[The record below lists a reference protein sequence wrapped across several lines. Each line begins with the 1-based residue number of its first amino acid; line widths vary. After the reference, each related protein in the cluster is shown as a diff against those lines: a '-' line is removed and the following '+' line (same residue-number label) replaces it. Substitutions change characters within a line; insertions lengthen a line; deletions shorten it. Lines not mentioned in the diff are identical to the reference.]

1 MNLDK
6 IFIISLDGDKI
17 PLQNKVLENLQ
28 ELNFATQTGYEIFP
42 AWNGHTQGIPE
53 GYGVYENWNLGDNT
67 WNDWWKRD
75 VIPGEIG
82 CMVSHIKVWERI
94 ISEGL
99 DRVLV
104 LEDDFNPKGEISKLE
119 EPTVDFD
126 VAYLGRYKI
135 QKNAEEVAIDKTWV
149 TPVASYC
156 THAYIVTLEGAKKL
170 LNNYKIKQN
179 LIPADEFL
187 AATYTE
193 HRREDIRALFPPTLK
208 VIATANQQFIAQKR
222 PQSESTIE
230 IDPKLNPNLMKEQT
244 QLKQK
249 PEEKKPYFEILDTAD
264 WDAWK
269 LKYVN
274 QSMLK
279 GEFDL
284 MVDDLGHNVYE
295 FPLFTEKFCKEA
307 VALSEAL
314 NKWTID
320 RHEFYPTNDVLL
332 QDIGLQDAYH
342 QVLKEV
348 VYPLCIHLWTLEGK
362 GWEDMFSENFLARYT
377 TDRQSHLSLHH
388 DFSHVTM
395 VVKLNDE
402 FDGGGT
408 WFPKYNLLSN
418 PERVGVATLHP
429 GMVTHL
435 HGARPIYAGKRYICV
450 SFMRKEK

>member
-1 MNLDK
+1 MNIDK
-6 IFIISLDGDKI
+6 IYVISLDGKKSDMQDRTLKG
-17 PLQNKVLENLQ
+17 LQK
-28 ELNFATQTGYEIFP
+28 LNFANSTGYEIHP
-42 AWNGHTQGIPE
+42 AWDGVKDGIPE
-53 GYGVYENWNLGDNT
+53 GYSVYSKWNLGEDT

-82 CMVSHIKVWERI
+82 CMTSHIKVWERI
-94 ISEGL
+94 VAEGL
-99 DRVLV
+99 ERTLI
-104 LEDDFNPKGEISKLE
+104 LEDDFLGNGEMGKLD

-126 VAYLGRYKI
+126 MAYIGRWKI
-135 QKNAEEVAIDKTWV
+135 NKEVEEESVGGSWV
-149 TPVASYC
+149 KPVASYC
-156 THAYIVTLEGAKKL
+156 LHAYVVTLEGAKKL
-170 LNNYKIKQN
+170 LNYKIKQN
-179 LIPADEFL
+179 IIPADEF
-187 AATYTE
+187 AIATYTT
-193 HRREDIRALFPPTLK
+193 HRRPDIAALFPPTINA
-208 VIATANQQFIAQKR
+208 IAHKRQDYIAQKR
-222 PQSESTIE
+222 DQKDSTIE
-230 IDPKLNPNLMKEQT
+230 TDPKQNPNLMKKQT
-244 QLKQK
+244 ELKNK
-249 PEEKKPYFEILDTAD
+249 EAEKPYFEILDTAD

-269 LKYVN
+269 AKYVDN
-274 QSMLK
+274 GMLR
-279 GEFDL
+279 GEYDL
-284 MVDDLGHNVYE
+284 MVDDIGHDVFE

-314 NKWTID
+314 DKWTID

-362 GWEDMFSENFLARYT
+362 GWKDMFSENFLARYT

-450 SFMRKEK
+450 SFMRKEN

>member
-1 MNLDK
+1 MNIDK
-6 IFIISLDGDKI
+6 IYIISLDGAK
-17 PLQNKVLENLQ
+17 PEMQNRTLSGLQK
-28 ELNFATQTGYEIFP
+28 LNFSNQTGYEIHP
-42 AWNGHTQGIPE
+42 AWNGVEYGAPE
-53 GYGVYENWNLGDNT
+53 GYAAYSKWNLGENT

-82 CMVSHIKVWERI
+82 CMVSHIHVWERI
-94 ISEGL
+94 VEEGL
-99 DRVLV
+99 ERTLV
-104 LEDDFNPKGEISKLE
+104 LEDDFLGNGEMGTLD

-126 VAYLGRYKI
+126 IAYLGRWKI
-135 QKNAEEVAIDKTWV
+135 SKKAEEESIGGSWV
-149 TPVASYC
+149 KPVASYC
-156 THAYIVTLEGAKKL
+156 THAYVVTLEGAKKL

-187 AATYTE
+187 AATYTK
-193 HRREDIRALFPPTLK
+193 HRRPDIAALFPPTLN
-208 VIATANQQFIAQKR
+208 VIAHKSETFIQQKR
-222 PQSESTIE
+222 AQEDSTIE
-230 IDPKLNPNLMKEQT
+230 VDPAQNPNLMKKQT
-244 QLKQK
+244 EIKT
-249 PEEKKPYFEILDTAD
+249 PTEPYFEILDTAD
-264 WDAWK
+264 WEAWK
-269 LKYVN
+269 AKYVN
-274 QSMLK
+274 NGMLR

-284 MVDDLGHNVYE
+284 MVDDLTNNIYE

-314 NKWTID
+314 DKWTID
-320 RHEFYPTNDVLL
+320 RHEHYPTNDVLL

-342 QVLKEV
+342 RVLKEV

-362 GWEDMFSENFLARYT
+362 GWKDMFSENFLARYT

-408 WFPKYNLLSN
+408 WFPKYNILSN

-450 SFMRKEK
+450 SFMRKEG

>member
-1 MNLDK
+1 MDIDK
-6 IFIISLDGDKI
+6 IYIISLNPEDSEIQSKT
-17 PLQNKVLENLQ
+17 LKNLQ
-28 ELNFATQTGYEIFP
+28 SLNFKKQTGYEIFP
-42 AWNGHTQGIPE
+42 AWNGHTLGIPE
-53 GYGVYENWNLGDNT
+53 GYSVYPFWNQGKDTTNV
-67 WNDWWKRD
+67 WWQRD
-75 VIPGEIG
+75 VLPGEIG
-82 CMVSHIKVWERI
+82 CMVSHIKIWERI
-94 ISEGL
+94 VAEGL
-99 DRVLV
+99 ERTLI
-104 LEDDFNPKGEISKLE
+104 LEDDFNPNGNISLLE
-119 EPTVDFD
+119 EPKTDFD
-126 VAYLGRYKI
+126 LAYLGRHKLNKDANEI
-135 QKNAEEVAIDKTWV
+135 SLGGSWV
-149 TPVASYC
+149 EPVASYC
-156 THAYIVTLEGAKKL
+156 LHAYVLTLSGAKKL

-179 LIPADEFL
+179 IIPADEFMI
-187 AATYTE
+187 AAYTK
-193 HRREDIRALFPPTLK
+193 HGRSDIAALFPPTLK
-208 VIATANQQFIAQKR
+208 AIATAKHDYISQLRDQKD
-222 PQSESTIE
+222 STIE
-230 IDPKLNPNLMKEQT
+230 TDPTKNPNLMKEQT
-244 QLKQK
+244 EIKNK
-249 PEEKKPYFEILDTAD
+249 VEEKPYFEILDTTD
-264 WDAWK
+264 WDGWK

-279 GEFDL
+279 GEYDL
-284 MVDDLGHNVYE
+284 MVDDIGHNVFE

-307 VALSEAL
+307 IALSEAL

-362 GWEDMFSENFLARYT
+362 GWDNMFSENFLARYT

-450 SFMRKEK
+450 SFMRKEN

>member
-1 MNLDK
+1 MNIDK
-6 IFIISLDGDKI
+6 IYIISLNPHDEAVQAKALEG
-17 PLQNKVLENLQ
+17 LQK
-28 ELNFATQTGYEIFP
+28 LNFDGPTGYEIHQ
-42 AWNGHTQGIPE
+42 AHDGHTKGVLD
-53 GYGVYENWNLGDNT
+53 GYAPYSKWNLGDKTENE
-67 WNDWWKRD
+67 WWRRD
-75 VIPGEIG
+75 LLPGEIG
-82 CMVSHIKVWERI
+82 CMTSHIKVWERI
-94 ISEGL
+94 VKEGL
-99 DRVLV
+99 SKTLI
-104 LEDDFNPKGEISKLE
+104 LEDDFAPNANLGILA
-119 EPTVDFD
+119 EPSVEYD
-126 VAYLGRYKI
+126 VAYLGRWK
-135 QKNAEEVAIDKTWV
+135 IDKEASEDSLGGSWV
-149 TPVASYC
+149 TPTASYC
-156 THAYIVTLEGAKKL
+156 THAYILTLAGATKL
-170 LNNYKIKQN
+170 LKNYKIKQN

-208 VIATANQQFIAQKR
+208 AIATAKQDFIGQRR
-222 PQSESTIE
+222 PHEESTIE
-230 IDPKLNPNLMKEQT
+230 IDPTKNPNLMKN
-244 QLKQK
+244 QK
-249 PEEKKPYFEILDTAD
+249 EIKNVQEETPYFEILDTAD

-279 GEFDL
+279 GQYDL
-284 MVDDLGHNVYE
+284 MVDDMGDNVFE

-307 VALSEAL
+307 VALSEGL
-314 NKWTID
+314 DKWTVD

-342 QVLKEV
+342 QVLTEV

-362 GWEDMFSENFLARYT
+362 GWDNMFSENFLARYT
-377 TDRQSHLSLHH
+377 TDRQSHLALHH

-450 SFMRKEK
+450 SFMRKQ

>member
-1 MNLDK
+1 MNIDK
-6 IFIISLDGDKI
+6 IYIISLDSNDATAQSKI
-17 PLQNKVLENLQ
+17 VSKLNNLDLSQ
-28 ELNFATQTGYEIFP
+28 KTSYEIFQ
-42 AWNGHTQGIPE
+42 AWNGKKD
-53 GYGVYENWNLGDNT
+53 GVPSDMRPYSSWKLEDSWNS
-67 WNDWWKRD
+67 WWKRD
-75 VIPGEIG
+75 LLPGEIG
-82 CMVSHIKVWERI
+82 CMASHIKIWESQVREG
-94 ISEGL
+94 ISKI
-99 DRVLV
+99 LV
-104 LEDDFNPKGEISKLE
+104 LEDDFNPTASLGALPEPGESYDLLW
-119 EPTVDFD
+119 
-126 VAYLGRYKI
+126 LGR
-135 QKNAEEVAIDKTWV
+135 QKVNKEANEFTVNDPWV
-149 TPVASYC
+149 NGLQHNYC
-156 THAYIVTLEGAKKL
+156 THGYILTLEGAKKL
-170 LNNYKIKQN
+170 LAQPIKQN

-187 AATYTE
+187 SATVFP
-193 HRREDIRALFPPTLK
+193 HRREDIANLFSANMVTLGHK
-208 VIATANQQFIAQKR
+208 NPFFIEQKR
-222 PQSESTIE
+222 PQEESTIE
-230 IDPKLNPNLMKEQT
+230 DPATNPNLMKDNNEQKEME
-244 QLKQK
+244 KQ
-249 PEEKKPYFEILDTAD
+249 PYFEILDTAD

-269 LKYVN
+269 DKYVN

-279 GEFDL
+279 GEYDL

-314 NKWTID
+314 DKWTID

-362 GWEDMFSENFLARYT
+362 GWKDMFSENFLARYT

-388 DFSHVTM
+388 DFSHITM

-450 SFMRKEK
+450 SFMRKES

>member
-1 MNLDK
+1 MNIDK
-6 IFIISLDGDKI
+6 IYIISLDGQDAKMQERTLKG
-17 PLQNKVLENLQ
+17 LQH
-28 ELNFATQTGYEIFP
+28 LNFSNQTGYEIHN
-42 AWNGHTQGIPE
+42 AWNGVENGAPK
-53 GYGVYENWNLGDNT
+53 GYKAYSKWNLGDKT

-82 CMVSHIKVWERI
+82 CMVSHIQVWERI
-94 ISEGL
+94 VAEKLERTLI
-99 DRVLV
+99 
-104 LEDDFNPKGEISKLE
+104 LEDDFKGNGQMADLD

-126 VAYLGRYKI
+126 IAYLGRWKI
-135 QKNAEEVAIDKTWV
+135 SKKAEEESVGGSWV
-149 TPVASYC
+149 TPTASYC
-156 THAYIVTLEGAKKL
+156 THAYVVTLEGAKKL
-170 LNNYKIKQN
+170 LNNYKKIKKN

-187 AATYTE
+187 AATYTK
-193 HRREDIRALFPPTLK
+193 HRRDDIATLFPPTLTA
-208 VIATANQQFIAQKR
+208 IAHKTENFIQQKR
-222 PQSESTIE
+222 AQEESTIE
-230 IDPKLNPNLMKEQT
+230 LDPKQNPNLMKKQT
-244 QLKQK
+244 EVKT
-249 PEEKKPYFEILDTAD
+249 PEEPYFEILDTAD

-269 LKYVN
+269 AKYVN

-279 GEFDL
+279 GEYDL
-284 MVDDLGHNVYE
+284 MVDDIGHNVYE

-314 NKWTID
+314 DKWTID

-332 QDIGLQDAYH
+332 KDINLQDAYH

-362 GWEDMFSENFLARYT
+362 GWDNMFSENFLARYT

-450 SFMRKEK
+450 SFMRKESN